1 MIIPIAN
8 QHSYRSIPRNQDLKH
23 TITNHCYMPSKTL
36 LVDWKGDCFVCDCE
50 AWLPI
55 SVGKITDFQ
64 RLEDVWTSP
73 TALSLQQDIND
84 RKYSHCAVERCGIM
98 SRSVGLPHRYT
109 VSINIDESCNLYCP
123 SCRSQ
128 KIMITSGPA
137 YDEKLAQVNHLVNL
151 LENFDQPVK
160 IIMSGNGDV
169 MASSIMRPLVH
180 RFRPGPQQ
188 KIKLFTNGLLLKK
201 QLTNNPVLDHV
212 NDYLLS
218 IDAGSK
224 AVYEQVRLGGRWENL
239 LDNLDFLKE
248 QALPRRASVALTF
261 VVQKSNYTDMKNFA
275 ELCIQYGFSGGFT
288 NLEDWGTWKNFSE
301 HNVIGNSAHPDHA
314 AALQCLRE
322 AYKKYSGRI
331 QFDSALTQLSQS

>member
-1 MIIPIAN
+1 
-8 QHSYRSIPRNQDLKH
+8 
-23 TITNHCYMPSKTL
+23 MPSTTL

-50 AWLPI
+50 AWLPV

-64 RLEDVWTSP
+64 RLEDVWASP
-73 TALSLQQDIND
+73 TALALQQDIND

-98 SRSVGLPHRYT
+98 SRNIGSSTRYT

-128 KIMITSGPA
+128 KIMITSGPV
-137 YDEKLAQVNHLVNL
+137 YDEKLSQVNHLVTL
-151 LENFDQPVK
+151 LEHFDQPVK

-169 MASSIMRPLVH
+169 MASSIMRPLIH
-180 RFRPGPQQ
+180 RFRPGPKQ

-201 QLTNNPVLDHV
+201 QLTDNPVLDHV
-212 NDYLLS
+212 NEYLLS

-239 LDNLDFLKE
+239 LDNLDFLKQ

-275 ELCIQYGFSGGFT
+275 ELCIQYGFDGGFT
-288 NLEDWGTWKNFSE
+288 KLEDWGTWNNFSE
-301 HNVIGNSAHPDHA
+301 HNVIGNSTHHDHDA
-314 AALQCLRE
+314 AIQCLKA
-322 AYKKYSGRI
+322 AYKMYSGRI
-331 QFDSALTQLSQS
+331 QFDSALTQLVQS